1 MDDATAPG
9 RDDGPGRGEPRGP
22 RAPRAPRTLLI
33 TNDFPP
39 RAGGIESYLRDF
51 CDRVVP
57 ESLTVLASTR
67 MPRGETGRHD
77 TAAPYHVVRLPD
89 PCLLPLPHVARAAA
103 RIIRDEGIEVVWF
116 GAAAPL
122 ALLAPACRRAGARR
136 IIATTH
142 GHEVGW
148 SMVPGGRSALR
159 RIGEA
164 ADVVTYISRYTR
176 NRFAAAFGPR
186 AAFERLPSGVDA
198 GRFRPDPGGRAMVRA
213 RHGVGDGEAL
223 IVCVSRLVARKG
235 QDQLIRAL
243 PRILRGRPDARLLIV
258 GSGPGRVRLE
268 RLARR
273 RGVADRVL
281 FAGAVPYDELR
292 AHYCAADCFAMPART
307 RGGGL
312 DVEGLGIVYLEA
324 QACGVPVVAGD
335 SGGAPETVV
344 DGVTGVV
351 VPGHDVRA
359 IGDAVAGVLADPAR
373 ARTMGE
379 AGRAHVLA
387 NWTWEAMGARLRAIL
402 AGPA

>member
-1 MDDATAPG
+1 MADAT
-9 RDDGPGRGEPRGP
+9 DRGSG
-22 RAPRAPRTLLI
+22 APRTPRILLI

-51 CDRVVP
+51 CDRLP
-57 ESLTVLASTR
+57 ADSLTVLASTR
-67 MPRGETGRHD
+67 TPSEE
-77 TAAPYHVVRLPD
+77 TAAHDAAVPYRVVRLPD

-103 RIIRDEGIEVVWF
+103 RIIRDHGIDVVWF

-136 IIATTH
+136 IVATTH

-148 SMVPGGRSALR
+148 SMVPGGHAALR
-159 RIGEA
+159 RIGDA

-176 NRFAAAFGPR
+176 DRFAGAFGPR
-186 AAFERLPSGVDA
+186 TAFERLPSGVDA
-198 GRFRPDPGGRAMVRA
+198 ELFRPDPGGRAMIRA
-213 RHGVGDGEAL
+213 RHGVSDGEKL
-223 IVCVSRLVARKG
+223 IVCISRLVARKG

-243 PRILRGRPDARLLIV
+243 PRILRDAPDARLLIV
-258 GSGPGRVRLE
+258 GSGPGRARLE
-268 RLARR
+268 RLARASSA
-273 RGVADRVL
+273 ADRII
-281 FAGAVPYDELR
+281 FAGAVPYEELR

-344 DGVTGVV
+344 DGVTGHVA
-351 VPGHDVRA
+351 PGHDARA
-359 IGDAVAGVLADPAR
+359 IGDAVARILADPAAAR
-373 ARTMGE
+373 AMGE
-379 AGRAHVLA
+379 AGRRHVLDH
-387 NWTWEAMGARLRAIL
+387 WTWEAMGSRLRAIL
-402 AGPA
+402 AGPGTRP